1 MAKENPLLGA
11 ERIRGELLKLNIGV
25 SKRTVRKYLRKTGPR
40 PQKTPTQ
47 NWSTFLRN
55 HSSQIMTPVAAPKAN
70 ALCERLIG
78 TLRRECLDHL
88 FILGE
93 AHLKRILKEYVKYY
107 NQQRLHQGIEQR
119 LPEPGPPGTVSTGKI
134 LAFPI
139 LGGLHHSYEWAA

>member
-1 MAKENPLLGA
+1 
-11 ERIRGELLKLNIGV
+11 
-25 SKRTVRKYLRKTGPR
+25 
-40 PQKTPTQ
+40 
-47 NWSTFLRN
+47 
-55 HSSQIMTPVAAPKAN
+55 MTPVAAPKAN